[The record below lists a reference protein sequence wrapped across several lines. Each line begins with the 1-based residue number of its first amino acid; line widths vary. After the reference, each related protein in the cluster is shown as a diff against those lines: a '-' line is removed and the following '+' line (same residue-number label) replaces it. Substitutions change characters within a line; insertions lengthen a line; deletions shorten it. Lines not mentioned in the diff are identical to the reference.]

1 MSAFTFSALD
11 ASGQT
16 QNGILEADSS
26 RQVREQIR
34 NKGWVPLSVGEQ
46 GQAVSN
52 AVVKP
57 LLSWRGKL
65 NHSDLALLT
74 RQLATLVQSGMPIE
88 ECLNTVALQAEKQA
102 TRSVLLVVRS
112 KVLEGHSLADALR
125 QQGNSFPATFSEM
138 IAAGEHSGYLDTV
151 LEQLADHLET
161 SSDTR
166 QKVKLALIYPTMLFS
181 VAMLMVLGLLTYVVP
196 QVVGVFSEQNAELPA
211 LTKSLISVSD
221 FLQGNGGLLL
231 LLAVAFLVFCRWL
244 FSLDGPRLWRDR
256 LLLNFRLT
264 RGLTRSS
271 STSQFSNTLSILV
284 ASGIPLV
291 ESLKITREVL
301 ANRYLTQRLSAAIR
315 SVEEGESLHKALT
328 DCGQFSPMLLHM
340 VASGEASGEL
350 GRMLSKAAEHEQRG
364 LNYAIDGSMKLVE
377 PLILL
382 FIGGA
387 IFTIVLAILQPIFA
401 LNQLI

>member
-1 MSAFTFSALD
+1 MSAFAFSALD

-16 QNGILEADSS
+16 QNGVLEADSS
-26 RQVREQIR
+26 RQVREKIR
-34 NKGWVPLSVGEQ
+34 NKGWVPLTVGVQ
-46 GQAVSN
+46 GQAVTNS
-52 AVVKP
+52 VVKP
-57 LLSWRGKL
+57 LLSWRASI

-88 ECLNTVALQAEKQA
+88 ECLNTVALQAEKHA
-102 TRSVLLVVRS
+102 TRSVLLSVRS
-112 KVLEGHSLADALR
+112 KVLEGYSLADALR
-125 QQGNSFPATFSEM
+125 QQSNSFPATFSEM

-151 LEQLADHLET
+151 LEQLSDHLET
-161 SSDTR
+161 ESDTR

-211 LTKSLISVSD
+211 LTKSLIAVSD
-221 FLQGNGGLLL
+221 FLQSNGGVLLIFSIIL
-231 LLAVAFLVFCRWL
+231 VLFLRWIL
-244 FSLDGPRLWRDR
+244 TLDGPRLARDR
-256 LLLNFRLT
+256 ALLNFRLT
-264 RGLTRSS
+264 RGLARAS
-271 STSQFSNTLSILV
+271 STAQFSNTLSILI

-291 ESLKITREVL
+291 ESLKIAREVL
-301 ANRYLTQRLSAAIR
+301 GNRYLTQQLTAAIR
-315 SVEEGESLHKALT
+315 SVEEGESLHNALT
-328 DCGQFSPMLLHM
+328 ECGQFSPMLLHM

>member
-1 MSAFTFSALD
+1 MSAFAFSALD

-16 QNGILEADSS
+16 QNGVLEADSS
-26 RQVREQIR
+26 RQVREKIR
-34 NKGWVPLSVGEQ
+34 NKGWVPLTVGVQ
-46 GQAVSN
+46 GQAVTNS
-52 AVVKP
+52 VVKP
-57 LLSWRGKL
+57 LLSWRASI

-88 ECLNTVALQAEKQA
+88 ECLNTVALQAEKHA
-102 TRSVLLVVRS
+102 TRSVLLSVRS
-112 KVLEGHSLADALR
+112 KVLEGYSLADALR

-151 LEQLADHLET
+151 LEQLSDHLET
-161 SSDTR
+161 ESDTR

-211 LTKSLISVSD
+211 LTKSLIAVSD
-221 FLQGNGGLLL
+221 FLQSNGGVLLIFSIIL
-231 LLAVAFLVFCRWL
+231 VLFLRWIL
-244 FSLDGPRLWRDR
+244 TLDGPRLARDR
-256 LLLNFRLT
+256 ALLNFRLT
-264 RGLTRSS
+264 RGLARAS
-271 STSQFSNTLSILV
+271 STAQFSNTLSILI

-291 ESLKITREVL
+291 ESLKIAREVL
-301 ANRYLTQRLSAAIR
+301 GNRYLTQQLTAAIR
-315 SVEEGESLHKALT
+315 SVEEGESLHNALT
-328 DCGQFSPMLLHM
+328 ECGQFSPMLLHM